1 MKGGGVQMEGQKIGG
16 RYDIEKK
23 IGEGGMAV
31 VYRARDTLLNRTV
44 ALKVLRSQ
52 FGNDDDF
59 IARFHREAQ
68 AAASLSHPHVV
79 NIYDIGQEGEMYYIV
94 MEYVEGMTL
103 KQYINEH
110 APLDVKQAVNIAI
123 QICDALDHAH
133 QNELIHRDIKP
144 HNILINRYGRI
155 KVTDF
160 GIARAVSSVTITHTG
175 SVLGSVHYFSP
186 EQAKGI
192 MAGAKSDLYSLGVV
206 LYEMLTGTLPFSG
219 DSPISVALKHLQEPY
234 IPPRKLRPDLPQS
247 VENIIIRSLAK
258 DPMYRFESANEMLE
272 ELRTCL
278 LPERRDEPV
287 YLLPEKYAIE
297 EDPEITRIIPAIKP
311 EMMRKKSWDEPEEA
325 RPVKEWRK
333 ASTSTESAAVKQNSA
348 QEPEEDEDESVG
360 RSWKRVLAWG
370 FGIVLF
376 LTLAFVG
383 SFYGFT
389 LLNVPDVTTP
399 AVEKLSLQDARQ
411 KLEAVGLKPVIQ
423 QQFDPT
429 VEADHVIKQTPPANM
444 SVKKDSE
451 VQLIV
456 SQGKQKAGL
465 PNFVGKNIDDLADQ
479 LRGYKN
485 VRTEEEANDSQPA
498 GTVLSQTPEAGAQVV
513 ADETEIVLTVSKGGG
528 KIVMPNLVGLTEEE
542 MKTKM
547 SRLGLKIQSE
557 TKSSYQP
564 QGTVIDQSYRADTE
578 LKKGTWVRVTVSSG
592 LPDEARRVRTPVQ
605 VYLNAGE
612 TATIEIR
619 VTDASGKNRMVE
631 KTPISQSMEFKVPI
645 VVTPSQEAVIQV
657 FRDGQQIDEKH
668 IGYNDAQ

>member
-1 MKGGGVQMEGQKIGG
+1 MDGQRIGG
-16 RYDIEKK
+16 RYDIEKQ

-68 AAASLSHPHVV
+68 AAASLSHPNVV
-79 NIYDIGQEGEMYYIV
+79 NIYDIGQEGDMYYIV

-103 KQYINEH
+103 KRYINEQ

-144 HNILINRYGRI
+144 HNILINRHGRI

-234 IPPRKLRPDLPQS
+234 VPPRKLRPDLPQS
-247 VENIIIRSLAK
+247 VENIVIRSLAK
-258 DPMYRFESANEMLE
+258 DPIYRFESASEMLE
-272 ELRTCL
+272 DLRTCL
-278 LPERRDEPV
+278 APERRDDPV
-287 YLLPEKYAIE
+287 YLLPEKYAVE
-297 EDPEITRIIPAIKP
+297 EDPEITRVIPAIKP

-325 RPVKEWRK
+325 QPVKEWRRAP
-333 ASTSTESAAVKQNSA
+333 ASQETAAVQQKQKA
-348 QEPEEDEDESVG
+348 MQEPEEQDEGQSA
-360 RSWKRVLAWG
+360 RSWKRVLTWG
-370 FGIVLF
+370 FGIMLF
-376 LTLAFVG
+376 LALAVSG
-383 SFYGFT
+383 SLYGFT
-389 LLNVPDVTTP
+389 LLSAPDVTTP
-399 AVEKLSLQDARQ
+399 AVEKLSLEEARQ
-411 KLEAVGLKPVIQ
+411 KLQAVGLKPVIQ
-423 QQFDPT
+423 EQFDAN
-429 VEADHVIKQTPPANM
+429 VEAGYVIKQTPAANM
-444 SVKKDSE
+444 EVKKNSE
-451 VQLIV
+451 VQLII

-465 PNFVGKNIDDLADQ
+465 PNFVGKNIADLDDQ
-479 LRGYKN
+479 LRAYKK
-485 VRTEEEANDSQPA
+485 VRTDEEENEGQPV
-498 GTVLSQTPEAGAQVV
+498 GTVLRQTPEAGAQVV
-513 ADETEIVLTVSKGGG
+513 PGETELVLVVSKGEG
-528 KIVMPNLVGLTEEE
+528 KVVMPNLIGLTEEE

-547 SRLGLKIQSE
+547 DRLGLKVEPES
-557 TKSSYQP
+557 KSSYQP
-564 QGTVIDQSYRADTE
+564 KGTVIDQSYRPDSE
-578 LKKGTWVRVTVSSG
+578 LKKGAWVRVTVSSG
-592 LPDEARRVRTPVQ
+592 LPEEARQVRTPVE
-605 VYLNAGE
+605 VYLNPGE
-612 TATIEIR
+612 KATIEIR
-619 VTDASGKNRMVE
+619 VTDASGKNRTVE
-631 KTPISQSMEFKVPI
+631 RTSISESMQFKVP
-645 VVTPSQEAVIQV
+645 VVVSPSQEAVIQV